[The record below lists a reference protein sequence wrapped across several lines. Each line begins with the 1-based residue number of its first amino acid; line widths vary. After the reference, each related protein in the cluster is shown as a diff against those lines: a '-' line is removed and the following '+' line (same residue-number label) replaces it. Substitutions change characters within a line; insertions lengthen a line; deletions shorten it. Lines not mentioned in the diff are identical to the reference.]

1 MFKYYIGTTKVMKIL
16 VISPTY
22 NKRKNINRLVEM
34 VLSDNPEFDL
44 LIVDD
49 NSPDGTGDKVK
60 KLQTKYKNLYL
71 ETRPKKSGLGTA
83 YIFGFKWALEKKY
96 ENIIQMD
103 ADLSHNPKDLP
114 RMIDKLQKYDL
125 IIGSR
130 YINGISV
137 INWPLRR
144 LMLSYGAN
152 AYSRVITGMPIM
164 DGTGGF
170 KAWKS
175 SVLSS
180 IDLDSVK
187 SQGYS
192 FQIEMNFRA
201 WVKKF
206 NIKEIPIIFSD
217 RTIGQSK
224 MSKAIVNEAIF
235 MVWRLRIWKIF
246 KWHH

>member
-1 MFKYYIGTTKVMKIL
+1 MKTLI
-16 VISPTY
+16 ISPTY
-22 NKRKNINRLVEM
+22 NEKKNIQQLVDL
-34 VLSDNPEFDL
+34 VLGENPEFHL

-49 NSPDGTGDKVK
+49 NSPDGTGDRVK
-60 KLQTKYKNLYL
+60 SLQSAYKNLFL
-71 ETRPKKSGLGTA
+71 ETRSKKSGLGTA
-83 YIFGFKWALEKKY
+83 YIFGFKWALKNKY
-96 ENIIQMD
+96 KNIIQMD

-114 RMIDKLQKYDL
+114 RMVKNLKNNDL
-125 IIGSR
+125 VIGSR

-137 INWPLRR
+137 VNWPLRR

-152 AYSRVITGMPIM
+152 AYSRIITGMPIM

-170 KAWKS
+170 KAWKAK
-175 SVLSS
+175 VLSD

-201 WVKKF
+201 WVKSYI
-206 NIKEIPIIFSD
+206 IKEIPIIFSD

-224 MSKAIVNEAIF
+224 MSKTIVYEAIF

-246 KWHH
+246 RWHI

>member
-1 MFKYYIGTTKVMKIL
+1 MKTLI
-16 VISPTY
+16 ISPTY
-22 NKRKNINRLVEM
+22 NEKKNIQQLVDL
-34 VLSDNPEFDL
+34 VLGENPEFHL

-60 KLQTKYKNLYL
+60 SLQSIYKNLFL
-71 ETRPKKSGLGTA
+71 ETRSKKSGLGTA
-83 YIFGFKWALEKKY
+83 YIFGFKWALENKY

-114 RMIDKLQKYDL
+114 RMVKNLKNNDVV
-125 IIGSR
+125 IGSR

-137 INWPLRR
+137 VNWPLRR

-152 AYSRVITGMPIM
+152 AYSRIITGMPIM

-170 KAWKS
+170 KAWKAK
-175 SVLSS
+175 VLSD

-201 WVKKF
+201 WVKSYK
-206 NIKEIPIIFSD
+206 IKEIPIIFSD

-224 MSKAIVNEAIF
+224 MSKTIVYEAIF
-235 MVWRLRIWKIF
+235 MVWRLRVWKLF
-246 KWHH
+246 RWHI

>member
-1 MFKYYIGTTKVMKIL
+1 MKTLI
-16 VISPTY
+16 ISPTY
-22 NKRKNINRLVEM
+22 NEEKNIQQLVDL
-34 VLSDNPEFDL
+34 VLGENQEFHL

-60 KLQTKYKNLYL
+60 ALQSVYKNLFL
-71 ETRPKKSGLGTA
+71 ETRSKKSGLGTA
-83 YIFGFKWALEKKY
+83 YIFGFKWALKKKY
-96 ENIIQMD
+96 DYIIQMD

-114 RMIDKLQKYDL
+114 RMVKNLKNNDVV
-125 IIGSR
+125 IGSR

-137 INWPLRR
+137 VNWPLRR

-152 AYSRVITGMPIM
+152 AYSRIITGMPIM

-170 KAWKS
+170 KAWKAK
-175 SVLSS
+175 VLSD

-201 WVKKF
+201 WVKSYI
-206 NIKEIPIIFSD
+206 IKEIPIIFSD

-224 MSKAIVNEAIF
+224 MSKTIVYEAIF
-235 MVWRLRIWKIF
+235 MVWRLRIWKLF
-246 KWHH
+246 RWHI

>member
-1 MFKYYIGTTKVMKIL
+1 MKTLI
-16 VISPTY
+16 ISPTY
-22 NKRKNINRLVEM
+22 NERKNIKQLVNM
-34 VLSDNPEFDL
+34 VIGENPELHL

-49 NSPDGTGDKVK
+49 NSPDGTGKKVK
-60 KLQTKYKNLYL
+60 KLQTEYKNLFL

-96 ENIIQMD
+96 DNIIQMD

-114 RMIDKLQKYDL
+114 RMVNNLQKYDL
-125 IIGSR
+125 VIGSR

-137 INWPLRR
+137 VNWPLRR

-224 MSKAIVNEAIF
+224 MSKTIVYEAIF

-246 KWHH
+246 KWHI

>member
-1 MFKYYIGTTKVMKIL
+1 MKTLI
-16 VISPTY
+16 ISPTY
-22 NKRKNINRLVEM
+22 NERKNIKQLVNM
-34 VLSDNPEFDL
+34 VIGENPELHL
-44 LIVDD
+44 LIIDD
-49 NSPDGTGDKVK
+49 NSPDGTGEKVK
-60 KLQTKYKNLYL
+60 KLQTEYKNLFL

-96 ENIIQMD
+96 DNIIQMD

-114 RMIDKLQKYDL
+114 RMVNNLQKYDL
-125 IIGSR
+125 VIGSR

-137 INWPLRR
+137 VNWPLRR

-224 MSKAIVNEAIF
+224 MSKTIVYEAIF

-246 KWHH
+246 KWHI

>member
-1 MFKYYIGTTKVMKIL
+1 MKTL

-22 NKRKNINRLVEM
+22 NERKNIKLLVDM
-34 VLSDNPEFDL
+34 VLGNYPDFDL
-44 LIVDD
+44 LIIDD
-49 NSPDGTGDKVK
+49 RSPDGTSEKVK
-60 KLQTKYKNLYL
+60 DLQSKYENLYL
-71 ETRPKKSGLGTA
+71 EIRAKKSGLGTA
-83 YIFGFKWALEKKY
+83 YIYGFKWALDHNY
-96 ENIIQMD
+96 DRIVQMD

-114 RMIDKLQKYDL
+114 MLVKNLNEYDL
-125 IIGSR
+125 VIGSR
-130 YINGISV
+130 YIKGISV
-137 INWPLRR
+137 VNWPLRR

-152 AYSRVITGMPIM
+152 TYSRIITGMPIM

-175 SVLSS
+175 EVLSD
-180 IDLDSVK
+180 IDLDSVR

-201 WVKKF
+201 WIKDYK
-206 NIKEIPIIFSD
+206 IKEVPIIFSD

-224 MSKAIVNEAIF
+224 MSKKIVYEAVF

-246 KWHH
+246 GWHR

>member
-1 MFKYYIGTTKVMKIL
+1 MKTLI
-16 VISPTY
+16 ISPTY
-22 NKRKNINRLVEM
+22 NERKNIKQLVDM
-34 VLSDNPEFDL
+34 AIGDNPELHL

-49 NSPDGTGDKVK
+49 NSPDGTGEKVK
-60 KLQTKYKNLYL
+60 KLQTQYKNLFL

-96 ENIIQMD
+96 DNIIQMD

-114 RMIDKLQKYDL
+114 RMVNNLQKYDL
-125 IIGSR
+125 VIGSR

-137 INWPLRR
+137 VNWPLRR

-152 AYSRVITGMPIM
+152 AYSRIITGMPIM

-224 MSKAIVNEAIF
+224 MSKAIVYEAIF
-235 MVWRLRIWKIF
+235 MVWRLRIWRMF
-246 KWHH
+246 KWHISNE

>member
-1 MFKYYIGTTKVMKIL
+1 MKTLI
-16 VISPTY
+16 ISPTF
-22 NKRKNINRLVEM
+22 NEEKNIQQLVDL
-34 VLSDNPEFDL
+34 VLGENPEFHL

-60 KLQTKYKNLYL
+60 SLQSVYKNLFL
-71 ETRPKKSGLGTA
+71 ETRSKKSGLGTA
-83 YIFGFKWALEKKY
+83 YIFGFKWALKKKY
-96 ENIIQMD
+96 DHIIQMD

-114 RMIDKLQKYDL
+114 RMVKNLKDNDVV
-125 IIGSR
+125 IGSR

-137 INWPLRR
+137 VNWPLRR

-152 AYSRVITGMPIM
+152 AYSRIITGMPIM

-170 KAWKS
+170 KAWKAK
-175 SVLSS
+175 VLSD

-201 WVKKF
+201 WVKSYI
-206 NIKEIPIIFSD
+206 IKEIPIIFSD

-224 MSKAIVNEAIF
+224 MSKTIVYEAIF
-235 MVWRLRIWKIF
+235 MVWRLRIWKLF
-246 KWHH
+246 RWHT

>member
-1 MFKYYIGTTKVMKIL
+1 MKTLI
-16 VISPTY
+16 ISPTY
-22 NKRKNINRLVEM
+22 NERKNIKQLVDM
-34 VLSDNPEFDL
+34 VIGENPELHL

-49 NSPDGTGDKVK
+49 NSPDGTGEKVK
-60 KLQTKYKNLYL
+60 KLQTEYKNLFL

-96 ENIIQMD
+96 DNIIQMD

-114 RMIDKLQKYDL
+114 RMVNNLQKYDL
-125 IIGSR
+125 VIGSR

-137 INWPLRR
+137 VNWPLRR

-224 MSKAIVNEAIF
+224 MSKTIVYEAIF

-246 KWHH
+246 KWHY

>member
-1 MFKYYIGTTKVMKIL
+1 MKTL

-22 NKRKNINRLVEM
+22 NERKNIKLLVDM
-34 VLSDNPEFDL
+34 VLGNYPDFDL
-44 LIVDD
+44 LIIDD
-49 NSPDGTGDKVK
+49 NSPDGTSEKVK
-60 KLQTKYKNLYL
+60 DLQSKYENLYL
-71 ETRPKKSGLGTA
+71 EIRAKKSGLGTA
-83 YIFGFKWALEKKY
+83 YIYGFKWALDHNY
-96 ENIIQMD
+96 DRIVQMD

-114 RMIDKLQKYDL
+114 MLVKNLNEYDL
-125 IIGSR
+125 VIGSR
-130 YINGISV
+130 YIKGISV
-137 INWPLRR
+137 VNWPLRR

-152 AYSRVITGMPIM
+152 TYSRIITGMPIM

-175 SVLSS
+175 EVLSD
-180 IDLDSVK
+180 IDLDSVR

-201 WVKKF
+201 WIKDYK
-206 NIKEIPIIFSD
+206 IKEVPIIFSD

-224 MSKAIVNEAIF
+224 MSKKIVYEAVF

-246 KWHH
+246 GWYS

>member
-1 MFKYYIGTTKVMKIL
+1 MVIG
-16 VISPTY
+16 
-22 NKRKNINRLVEM
+22 E
-34 VLSDNPEFDL
+34 NPELHL

-49 NSPDGTGDKVK
+49 NSPDGTGEKVK
-60 KLQTKYKNLYL
+60 KLQTEYKNLFL

-96 ENIIQMD
+96 DNIIQMD

-114 RMIDKLQKYDL
+114 RMVNNLQKYDL
-125 IIGSR
+125 VIGSR

-137 INWPLRR
+137 VNWPLRR

-224 MSKAIVNEAIF
+224 MSKKIVYEAIF

-246 KWHH
+246 GWHVK

>member
-1 MFKYYIGTTKVMKIL
+1 MKTLI
-16 VISPTY
+16 ISPTY
-22 NKRKNINRLVEM
+22 NERKNIKQLVNM
-34 VLSDNPEFDL
+34 VIGENPELHL

-49 NSPDGTGDKVK
+49 NSPDGTGEKVK
-60 KLQTKYKNLYL
+60 KLQTEYKNLFL

-96 ENIIQMD
+96 DNIIQMD

-114 RMIDKLQKYDL
+114 RMVDNLQKYDL
-125 IIGSR
+125 VIGSR

-137 INWPLRR
+137 VNWPLRR

-224 MSKAIVNEAIF
+224 MSKTIVYEAIF

-246 KWHH
+246 KWHI

>member
-1 MFKYYIGTTKVMKIL
+1 MKTLI
-16 VISPTY
+16 ISPTY
-22 NKRKNINRLVEM
+22 NEERNIQQLVDL
-34 VLSDNPEFDL
+34 VLGENPEFHL

-49 NSPDGTGDKVK
+49 NSPDGTGDKVRS
-60 KLQTKYKNLYL
+60 LQSIYKNLFL
-71 ETRPKKSGLGTA
+71 ETRSKKSGLGTA
-83 YIFGFKWALEKKY
+83 YIFGFKWALKNKY
-96 ENIIQMD
+96 EHIIQMD

-114 RMIDKLQKYDL
+114 RMVKNLKNNDVV
-125 IIGSR
+125 IGSR

-137 INWPLRR
+137 VNWPLRR

-152 AYSRVITGMPIM
+152 AYSRIITGMPIM

-170 KAWKS
+170 KAWKAK
-175 SVLSS
+175 VLSD

-201 WVKKF
+201 WVKSYI
-206 NIKEIPIIFSD
+206 IKEIPIIFSD

-224 MSKAIVNEAIF
+224 MSKTIVYEAIF
-235 MVWRLRIWKIF
+235 MVWRLRIWKLF
-246 KWHH
+246 RWHI

>member
-1 MFKYYIGTTKVMKIL
+1 MKTLI
-16 VISPTY
+16 ISPTY
-22 NKRKNINRLVEM
+22 NERKNIEQLVDM
-34 VLSDNPEFDL
+34 VIGENPELHL

-49 NSPDGTGDKVK
+49 NSPDGTAEKVK
-60 KLQTKYKNLYL
+60 KLQTEYKNLYL

-96 ENIIQMD
+96 DNIIQMD

-114 RMIDKLQKYDL
+114 RMVDNLQKYDL
-125 IIGSR
+125 VIGSR

-137 INWPLRR
+137 VNWPLRR

-170 KAWKS
+170 KAWRS

-180 IDLDSVK
+180 IDLDSVR

-224 MSKAIVNEAIF
+224 MSKTIVYEAIF

-246 KWHH
+246 KWHY

>member
-1 MFKYYIGTTKVMKIL
+1 
-16 VISPTY
+16 
-22 NKRKNINRLVEM
+22 
-34 VLSDNPEFDL
+34 
-44 LIVDD
+44 
-49 NSPDGTGDKVK
+49 
-60 KLQTKYKNLYL
+60 
-71 ETRPKKSGLGTA
+71 
-83 YIFGFKWALEKKY
+83 
-96 ENIIQMD
+96 MD

-114 RMIDKLQKYDL
+114 RMVNNLQKYDL
-125 IIGSR
+125 VIGSR
-130 YINGISV
+130 YVNGISV
-137 INWPLRR
+137 VNWPLRR

-224 MSKAIVNEAIF
+224 MSRTIIYEAIF

-246 KWHH
+246 KWHI